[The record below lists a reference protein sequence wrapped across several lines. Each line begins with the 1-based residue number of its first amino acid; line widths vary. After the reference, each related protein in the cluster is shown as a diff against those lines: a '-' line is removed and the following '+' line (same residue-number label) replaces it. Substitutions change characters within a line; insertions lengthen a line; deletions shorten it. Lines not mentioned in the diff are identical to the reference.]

1 MPCLQSTN
9 AQFHSSPEGKYRL
22 QIFPFLWMWPVLPI
36 WALAI
41 AMVTAGLK
49 EPGVTHHCSVTT
61 STLTLPCL
69 SLYAIIMAVEI
80 WSHEIQGSELLL
92 CSDNGA
98 TCYWINK
105 MCSDIPAAMALLHHL
120 TLHCLFFQIHV
131 SAQHLSSSAN
141 RKSDLVSHCCMA
153 ELFHEFPEMK
163 RRPEPLLLLLWPL
176 TWSQEEMLPPC
187 KN

>member
-1 MPCLQSTN
+1 M
-9 AQFHSSPEGKYRL
+9 SPEY
-22 QIFPFLWMWPVLPI
+22 QCTVPFLTRREVRAADISFFVDAAGTANLGFGCCYGNC
-36 WALAI
+36 WAQGAWCDTSLFSHNFNPNIALLELHAI
-41 AMVTAGLK
+41 V
-49 EPGVTHHCSVTT
+49 
-61 STLTLPCL
+61 
-69 SLYAIIMAVEI
+69 MAVEI

-141 RKSDLVSHCCMA
+141 RKSNLVSHFCMA

-163 RRPEPLLLLLWPL
+163 RRPEPLLLLLLPL
-176 TWSQEEMLPPC
+176 TWSQEEMLPLC